1 MIENLLLAGV
11 MVGATVTI
19 HFIGFLVLLRLLR
32 SRGRQFRAHE
42 STMGQGVLILFVVFA
57 IFAIHTL
64 EIWLYAAVYM
74 VIEAVPDF
82 ESALYFSTVTFASL
96 GYGDLVLDKK
106 WRLFGA
112 IEAANGVI
120 LFAWSTAFFLSVM
133 TRLKTLEHDWLE
145 EGKEEG

>member
-1 MIENLLLAGV
+1 MIENLILACL

-19 HFIGFLVLLRLLR
+19 HFIGLLLLLRLLR

-42 STMGQGVLILFVVFA
+42 SILGQGGLILFVVFA

-64 EIWLYAAVYM
+64 EIWLYGAVYL
-74 VIEAVPDF
+74 IIGATPDF

-96 GYGDLVLDKK
+96 GYGDIVLDRQ

-120 LFAWSTAFFLSVM
+120 LFAWSTAFLLSVM
-133 TRLKTLEHDWLE
+133 ARLRTLEHDWLE
-145 EGKEEG
+145 KQD